1 MDLFGVKNS
10 ASRGSRQQKLMDEFA
25 VDDWD
30 TVFLVVGVEGEIVIE
45 REHRELQGGY

>member
-30 TVFLVVGVEGEIVIE
+30 TLMT
-45 REHRELQGGY
+45 